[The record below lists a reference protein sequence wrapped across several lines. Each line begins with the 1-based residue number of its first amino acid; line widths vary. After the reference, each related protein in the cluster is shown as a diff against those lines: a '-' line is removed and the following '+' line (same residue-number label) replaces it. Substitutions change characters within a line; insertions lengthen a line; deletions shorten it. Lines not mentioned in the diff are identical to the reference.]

1 MFIPKPTRR
10 IQGFTLI
17 ELLVVIAIIAILA
30 AILFPVFQKVR
41 ENARKASC
49 QSNLKQIGL
58 ACVQYQQD
66 YDETLVNSW
75 YGVDGW
81 KASDPNPASTKYK
94 WMDAVYPFV
103 KSTGVFHCP
112 DDSGNM
118 MNQDGNAN
126 SATAGQNTGIY
137 IPYTDLTKTDDT
149 HYGSYGMNT
158 AYFDANPKDL
168 QGPGDGQGVSVN
180 MATLQNPAST
190 IWVADGAGYQVSW
203 TVGEAAGKNIGPRM
217 YGGFLTLG
225 RTMNCTDSPAVQR
238 HNNLTNL
245 LFVDGHVKSTRL
257 ETTLQLDPT
266 NSYYYQWTTRGQ

>member
-1 MFIPKPTRR
+1 MQKSGKKM
-10 IQGFTLI
+10 GFTLI

-41 ENARKASC
+41 ENARRASC

-58 ACVQYQQD
+58 ACIQYQQD
-66 YDETLVNSW
+66 NDETLVNSW
-75 YGVDGW
+75 YGNNGW
-81 KASDPNPASTKYK
+81 QASDPNPAAPKYK

-112 DDSGNM
+112 DDGGGLM
-118 MNQDGNAN
+118 DQDNGAG
-126 SATAGQNTGIY
+126 SATPGQNTGIY
-137 IPYTDLTKTDDT
+137 IPYQQLTKSDDT

-180 MATLQNPAST
+180 IASIQNPAST
-190 IWVADGAGYQVSW
+190 IWVSDGAGYQTSW
-203 TVGEAAGKNIGPRM
+203 ASGDAPGGNVKPTM
-217 YGGFLTLG
+217 YRGFLTLG
-225 RTMNCTDSPAVQR
+225 RTFNCTDAPVVQR
-238 HNNLTNL
+238 HNNLTDF

-257 ETTLQLDPT
+257 ETTTQFDPT
-266 NSYYYQWTTRGQ
+266 NTYYYQWTTRGQ